1 MSGKITSIST
11 PFWRGGAQENIAVA
25 DVYEGQQ
32 TETKTVSEFKSVTK
46 NISDNVVSGVKGSK
60 LTDLTGLIKT
70 GSSTGIDKAS
80 LVSRLESLS
89 GVRFGSVDGIMGEV
103 SDGALGKLINSTGL
117 DSKRIMDDTGQF
129 INLSQ
134 GTDFKTAND
143 YTSLVNSLFDT
154 NIGRMIVDNYAEVAL
169 FGTLIAF
176 AVEIGLPDAIDD
188 LMDKITDKKE
198 AKKALIASLESAA
211 RNGDVDTLKKIRKH
225 IGGAAM
231 FSRLPNLIPLVLQG
245 YSFPQV
251 YDETTNPN
259 YKAIY
264 DSFIDLFNSVN
275 KDWVAQLRGTR
286 SCSKLNAFTTASQDS
301 LTVFTNYG
309 EFITEA
315 LIAPSYPAKSIQDL
329 ARPQFTYTYLS
340 S

>member
-11 PFWRGGAQENIAVA
+11 PFWSGGTQENIAVA
-25 DVYEGQQ
+25 DVYEGEQ
-32 TETKTVSEFKSVTK
+32 TETKTVSEFKSITK

-60 LTDLTGLIKT
+60 LTDLTALIKT
-70 GSSTGIDKAS
+70 GSGSGIDKDA
-80 LVSRLESLS
+80 LTSRLETLS
-89 GVRFGSVDGIMGEV
+89 GVRFGSVDGLMGEV

-143 YTSLVNSLFDT
+143 YTSLVNTLFDT
-154 NIGRMIVDNYAEVAL
+154 NIGRVIVDNYAEVAL

-188 LMDKITDKKE
+188 LFDKISDKKE

-211 RNGDVDTLKKIRKH
+211 RNGDVSTLKSIRKH

-245 YSFPQV
+245 YRFPRV
-251 YDETTNPN
+251 YNETTNPN
-259 YKAIY
+259 YKELY
-264 DSFIDLFNSVN
+264 DSFIDLFSSVN
-275 KDWVAQLRGTR
+275 KDWIVQLRGAR
-286 SCSKLNAFTTASQDS
+286 SCSKLSAFTTASQDS
-301 LTVFTNYG
+301 LMVFRNYG
-309 EFITEA
+309 EFVTEA
-315 LIAPSYPAKSIQDL
+315 LIAPTYQAKSMQDL
-329 ARPQFTYTYLS
+329 ARAQFTYTYIS
-340 S
+340 D